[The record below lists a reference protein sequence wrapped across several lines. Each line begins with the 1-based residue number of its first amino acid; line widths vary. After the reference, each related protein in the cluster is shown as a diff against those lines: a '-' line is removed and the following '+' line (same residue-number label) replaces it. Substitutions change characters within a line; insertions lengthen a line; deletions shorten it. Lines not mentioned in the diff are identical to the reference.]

1 MGRRYP
7 ELIRIVL
14 AEKVEGHRMNRMDH
28 LYGPEDQTVCE
39 PKACR
44 IKYATV
50 AVVKTQGF
58 YGRIKGGNV
67 IAARGP
73 TWESDV
79 ITDLAWMPCRS
90 APSNVDMYG
99 AATL

>member
-7 ELIRIVL
+7 EFIRIVL
-14 AEKVEGHRMNRMDH
+14 AEKVEGHRMSRMGH

-50 AVVKTQGF
+50 AVVGTQ
-58 YGRIKGGNV
+58 
-67 IAARGP
+67 
-73 TWESDV
+73 D
-79 ITDLAWMPCRS
+79 
-90 APSNVDMYG
+90 
-99 AATL
+99 

>member
-14 AEKVEGHRMNRMDH
+14 AEKVEGHRMIRMGH
-28 LYGPEDQTVCE
+28 LYAPEDQTVCE

-50 AVVKTQGF
+50 TVVKTQDSTAVLKAG
-58 YGRIKGGNV
+58 K
-67 IAARGP
+67 
-73 TWESDV
+73 
-79 ITDLAWMPCRS
+79 
-90 APSNVDMYG
+90 
-99 AATL
+99 